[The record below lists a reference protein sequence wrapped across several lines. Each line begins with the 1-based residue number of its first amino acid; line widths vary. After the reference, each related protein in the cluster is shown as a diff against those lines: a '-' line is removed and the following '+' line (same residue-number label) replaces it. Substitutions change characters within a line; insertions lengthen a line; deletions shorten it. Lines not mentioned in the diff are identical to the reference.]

1 MPHVAALSARACSY
15 ALAAAAC
22 LLASGCLGHRVVYP
36 VMPTSAELAEF
47 EAAGPPDL
55 QRETLDVRPMLVAGP
70 YRIVVG
76 DLLAFELP
84 PEVNAVDS
92 AAEAAPTSVAS
103 LTVRQRVR
111 ADGNVL
117 LPMVGTLAAAGKTT
131 GELEEDVAQ
140 RLREGP
146 ENPNGLLEEPGI
158 VVTVS
163 EYKTVSVS
171 VSGAVNQPG
180 LHELR
185 SDQRS
190 VMAAL
195 AAAGGIKSERGAREI
210 RVLSQDADGN
220 TVTHTLAVML
230 AEIPLSDLEL
240 QGGETIVV
248 EPPAER
254 QFSVIGL
261 VKKNGNFEYPAPRRY
276 NLLQALATAGG
287 VDEIAAPRYAT
298 IYRRKADGSVLAATF
313 RIDGLNLTDGSNI
326 TIKDGDVIAVE
337 HTAGSYMRQFFSQV
351 LGFRANLS
359 ATSSSTL

>member
-1 MPHVAALSARACSY
+1 MSSVAASHARARSC
-15 ALAAAAC
+15 ALALAAC

-36 VMPTSAELAEF
+36 VMPTAQELSDF
-47 EAAGPPDL
+47 EAAGPADL
-55 QRETLDVRPMLVAGP
+55 VVETLDVSPMLVAGP
-70 YRIVVG
+70 YRLGVG
-76 DLLAFELP
+76 DLLALELP
-84 PEVNAVDS
+84 PEVHALTN
-92 AAEAAPTSVAS
+92 AAEATAAPVASVA
-103 LTVRQRVR
+103 VRVRVR
-111 ADGNVL
+111 ADGSVL
-117 LPMVGTLAAAGKTT
+117 LPMLGGVPAAGKTT
-131 GELEEDVAQ
+131 GELEEDLAK
-140 RLREGP
+140 RLRASP
-146 ENPNGLLEEPGI
+146 ENKDGLLNEPSI

-163 EYKTVSVS
+163 EFKTVTV
-171 VSGAVNQPG
+171 VVTGAVNQPG
-180 LHELR
+180 QHELR

-195 AAAGGIKSERGAREI
+195 SAAGGIKSERGARQI
-210 RVLSQDADGN
+210 RVIGRDASGQ
-220 TVTHTLAVML
+220 TVTQTLDVML
-230 AEIPLSDLEL
+230 EAIPLADIALT
-240 QGGETIVV
+240 GGETIVV
-248 EPPAER
+248 EPPGER

-298 IYRRKADGSVLAATF
+298 IYRRRADGSVCAATF